1 MEWVEA
7 GSLKA
12 NPDNWRIHPPHQV
25 AALRESI
32 ADVGWAGA
40 LLFNERT
47 KRLIDGHARRD
58 NAAPTEL
65 VPVLVGHWT
74 PEQERRILATLD
86 PITALAEPDPEA
98 LGKLL
103 DQISLDSESL
113 TDIIMDLRSSCRLP
127 SDAAGQEY
135 TADVAADVKMTTC
148 PHCGEEFPL

>member
-12 NPDNWRIHPPHQV
+12 NPANWRKHPAHQV

-40 LLFNERT
+40 LLYNERT

-58 NAAPTEL
+58 NAEPTEL

-74 PEQERRILATLD
+74 DKQEARILATLD

-98 LGKLL
+98 LIKLL
-103 DQISLDSESL
+103 DSIKLDSENL
-113 TDIIMDLRSSCRLP
+113 TDIIMDLRSSCILP
-127 SDAAGQEY
+127 EDAAGKEY
-135 TADVAADVKMTTC
+135 TANAASDVKMTTC
-148 PHCGEEFPL
+148 PHCGEEFAL